1 VDNASAIAEIKAKL
15 PIADLIQQ
23 RTALQK
29 SGRNY
34 KGLCPFHGEKTPSF
48 YVFPESQSYHCFGCK
63 ESGDI
68 FNFVMKTQGLDFG
81 DALKELAGRA
91 GVQLEARQG
100 SSEEDRR
107 KERLRQ
113 LNQAAADYFYET
125 LLRSPSAEQARA
137 YALQRGV
144 NQSGLMMFHLGY
156 ALDSW
161 DALLTHLRGLQ
172 YSDEEMLA
180 AGLVI
185 EREGG
190 GMYDRFRGR
199 LIFPIRDAQGRIVG
213 FGGRALDK
221 NTQPKYMNTPQ
232 TALFDKSS
240 ILFALDLARDSIR
253 KTNQAVIVEGYMDA
267 LVAHQSGI
275 SNVVAGMGT
284 AVGEKQIALLKKLT
298 ANITLALDA
307 DAAGDMAALREAEL
321 LRQSMDHIA
330 IPVYNARGLLGYEYK
345 LQATIKIAMLPEG
358 EDPDDV
364 IRRNPDE
371 WRQIIAKALPVV
383 EHYLSLLAKKHDL
396 ATPRGKREAVEQ
408 MASLIASVGDAVER
422 AAYHSRLAKVVGVDP
437 ESVKQTVENFVKG
450 NKARVSGR
458 EVVTLD
464 SRDYRPAAPRPA
476 PTPHL
481 RLDVEEA
488 MLSLLLRYPELRD
501 NPDMPDITELGGT
514 EARLLY
520 STLLNYS
527 AAELEKDSGVDKAT
541 NRLPEMPKTGKDI
554 DDAGIIDD
562 DDPSLPY
569 PALRQTLDPA
579 LRGFLLRLV
588 RRITDEP
595 VLLGRDLINELA
607 TRVQRLRQRRDR
619 LWLKRSEAMLR
630 DLQESGDRDEVAYL
644 QMLTE
649 VNIRLEAMRAYA
661 PVRSPIFR
669 DSRDPIGPHG

>member
-1 VDNASAIAEIKAKL
+1 MDNASAIAEIKAKL

-29 SGRNY
+29 SGHNY
-34 KGLCPFHGEKTPSF
+34 RGLCPFHGEKTPSF
-48 YVFPESQSYHCFGCK
+48 YVFPDTQSYYCFGCK
-63 ESGDI
+63 EAGDI
-68 FNFVMKTQGLDFG
+68 FTFVMKTQGLDFG

-100 SSEEDRR
+100 TGEEDRR

-125 LLRSPSAEQARA
+125 LLRSPSAEKARA
-137 YALQRGV
+137 YATGRGV

-180 AGLVI
+180 TGLVI

-199 LIFPIRDAQGRIVG
+199 LIFPIRDALGRIVG

-221 NTQPKYMNTPQ
+221 DAQPKYMNTPQ

-240 ILFALDLARDSIR
+240 ILFGLDLAREGIR
-253 KTNQAVIVEGYMDA
+253 KANEAVIVEGYMDA
-267 LVAHQSGI
+267 LIAHQSGI
-275 SNVVAGMGT
+275 NNVVAGMGT
-284 AVGEKQIALLKKLT
+284 AVGEKQIALLKRLT

-321 LRQSMDHIA
+321 LRQSMEHIA

-345 LQATIKIAMLPEG
+345 LQATIKIATLPEG

-371 WRQIIAKALPVV
+371 WRAIISKALPVV

-396 ATPRGKREAVEQ
+396 ANPRGKREAVEQ
-408 MASLIASVGDAVER
+408 MAPLIASVGDAVER
-422 AAYHSRLAKVVGVDP
+422 AAYYSRLAKVVGVDP
-437 ESVKQTVENFVKG
+437 ESVKQTVESFVKS

-458 EVVTLD
+458 EVVTLN
-464 SRDYRPAAPRPA
+464 SGDYRQAVPKPASPA
-476 PTPHL
+476 KS

-501 NPDMPDITELGGT
+501 DPDMPDITELGGT

-541 NRLPEMPKTGKDI
+541 NRLPNLPKTGKPI

-569 PALRQTLDPA
+569 PLLRQALDAA
-579 LRGFLLRLV
+579 LRGFLLRLLH
-588 RRITDEP
+588 TTSEEP
-595 VLLGRDLINELA
+595 ILMGRELIRELA
-607 TRVQRLRQRRDR
+607 TRVKRMQLRRDR
-619 LWLKRSEAMLR
+619 LWLRRAEQMLR
-630 DLQESGDRDEVAYL
+630 DLQESGDRDEAAFL
-644 QMLTE
+644 QMQVE
-649 VNIRLEAMRAYA
+649 VNKRLEGMRNYA
-661 PVRSPIFR
+661 PPRSPVFR
-669 DSRDPIGPHG
+669 DSRDAAL